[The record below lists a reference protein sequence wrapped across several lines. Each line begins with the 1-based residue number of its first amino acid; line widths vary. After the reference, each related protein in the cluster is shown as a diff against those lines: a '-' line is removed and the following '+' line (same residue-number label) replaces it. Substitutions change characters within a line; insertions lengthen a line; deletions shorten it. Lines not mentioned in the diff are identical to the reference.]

1 MRKNLS
7 REGGTKSVHNYFF
20 WYKLQ
25 DNFPRKGLHHVC
37 FPVKFPKIYRQIFY

>member
-7 REGGTKSVHNYFF
+7 REGGTKSVHNDLL

-25 DNFPRKGLHHVC
+25 DKSPLKGLHQMC
-37 FPVKFPKIYRQIFY
+37 FPVKFPKIFRQVFY

>member
-7 REGGTKSVHNYFF
+7 REGETKSVDNDLF

-25 DNFPRKGLHHVC
+25 DNSPRKGLHHVC
-37 FPVKFPKIYRQIFY
+37 FPVKFPKIFRQLFY